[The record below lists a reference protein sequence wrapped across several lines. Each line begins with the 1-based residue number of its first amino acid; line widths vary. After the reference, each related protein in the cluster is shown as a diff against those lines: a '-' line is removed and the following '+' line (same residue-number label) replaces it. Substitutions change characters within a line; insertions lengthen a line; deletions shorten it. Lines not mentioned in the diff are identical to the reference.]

1 MSNYNGDLLDDGLQ
15 SVMGKDRCKDVWTI
29 MPEGAEALLE
39 RDRKRSDSRK
49 TVDAKKKEVRKDK
62 PVEAQWEPVKEK
74 PNQLD
79 KLKACAKD
87 ALLYGALALM
97 FFYFQQT
104 GQMELTASMPCICAC
119 VLLGGIG
126 IGKHSV
132 EG

>member
-1 MSNYNGDLLDDGLQ
+1 MSNVNSDLLDEGLQ
-15 SVMGKDRCKDVWTI
+15 SVMGKDRCQNDWYGSK
-29 MPEGAEALLE
+29 
-39 RDRKRSDSRK
+39 K
-49 TVDAKKKEVRKDK
+49 TEDAKKKEVRKDK
-62 PVEAQWEPVKEK
+62 SVEAQWEPVKEK

-87 ALLYGALALM
+87 ALLYGALSLT

-104 GQMELTASMPCICAC
+104 GQMELSASMPCICTC

>member
-1 MSNYNGDLLDDGLQ
+1 MSNYNDDLLDDGLQ
-15 SVMGKDRCKDVWTI
+15 NVMGKERCQN
-29 MPEGAEALLE
+29 PEDWQKNFKKPAE
-39 RDRKRSDSRK
+39 
-49 TVDAKKKEVRKDK
+49 KKMEVRKDK

-74 PNQLD
+74 SNHLD

-87 ALLYGALALM
+87 ALLYGALALL

-104 GQMELTASMPCICAC
+104 GQMDLTASMPCICTC

>member
-1 MSNYNGDLLDDGLQ
+1 MSNYNGDLLDEGLQ
-15 SVMGKDRCKDVWTI
+15 NVMGKDRCQNVWEENKACVSKKETAAKVSVSHK
-29 MPEGAEALLE
+29 E
-39 RDRKRSDSRK
+39 K
-49 TVDAKKKEVRKDK
+49 TTRVDKAVDA
-62 PVEAQWEPVKEK
+62 QYEPVRPS
-74 PNQLD
+74 PNHLD

-87 ALLYGALALM
+87 ALLYGALALL

-104 GQMELTASMPCICAC
+104 GQMELTASMPCICSC